1 MGNKMYFVYK
11 ILSESKQPIS
21 GEVILRYLECCGYS
35 MNIKTVYRLI
45 DRLNEF
51 YFLYTGKN
59 LIKMIRGVGYIIENE
74 FFNDGQ
80 LQLLMDSVNSN
91 TNLDK
96 NSAKEL
102 TDKLS
107 LLSNVR
113 QLERL
118 NVEESNN
125 ESNYNSL
132 LSLTTIIKAI
142 NNHKNIAFKYI
153 SYDVIDNKLLEVYH
167 KNGNQNN
174 ETYIVSPYKLIL
186 NGNNYYLIG
195 YFNKRKDSLSVY
207 RVDRMRFVINHNS
220 EYEDIRDQFDMEKE
234 FDKNVNMY
242 LSNEKI
248 DLKIIFDKK
257 VLKEVINQFGKD
269 IFVCK
274 RFDGRLEG
282 LIKNAIFVSATPGDY
297 ELDQTHGEI
306 VEQIIRPTGLLDPE
320 VEVRPIEGQID
331 DLVDEI
337 KERIERHERTLITTL
352 TVRMAEDL
360 TSYLKNMDLKVAW
373 LHHEVTTIERTEIIH
388 DLRQGKYD
396 VLVGINLLR
405 EGLDI
410 PEVSLIAILDAD
422 KEGFLR
428 SRRSLIQIIG
438 RAARNAKG
446 KVIMYA
452 DKITE
457 SMQEAMDETARRR
470 SIQMEYNEK
479 HGIVPKTIIKPIHDV
494 VRSKETKEMA
504 AKYLKK
510 KKLPAKQ
517 KEKMIKE
524 LEQEMKEA
532 ARTLDFERAAQLR
545 DILFE
550 MKGEK

>member
-220 EYEDIRDQFDMEKE
+220 EYEDI
-234 FDKNVNMY
+234 
-242 LSNEKI
+242 I
-248 DLKIIFDKK
+248 DASLTI
-257 VLKEVINQFGKD
+257 
-269 IFVCK
+269 
-274 RFDGRLEG
+274 
-282 LIKNAIFVSATPGDY
+282 
-297 ELDQTHGEI
+297 
-306 VEQIIRPTGLLDPE
+306 PTGG
-320 VEVRPIEGQID
+320 V
-331 DLVDEI
+331 
-337 KERIERHERTLITTL
+337 
-352 TVRMAEDL
+352 
-360 TSYLKNMDLKVAW
+360 S
-373 LHHEVTTIERTEIIH
+373 
-388 DLRQGKYD
+388 
-396 VLVGINLLR
+396 IN
-405 EGLDI
+405 I
-410 PEVSLIAILDAD
+410 
-422 KEGFLR
+422 
-428 SRRSLIQIIG
+428 
-438 RAARNAKG
+438 
-446 KVIMYA
+446 
-452 DKITE
+452 
-457 SMQEAMDETARRR
+457 
-470 SIQMEYNEK
+470 
-479 HGIVPKTIIKPIHDV
+479 
-494 VRSKETKEMA
+494 
-504 AKYLKK
+504 
-510 KKLPAKQ
+510 
-517 KEKMIKE
+517 
-524 LEQEMKEA
+524 
-532 ARTLDFERAAQLR
+532 
-545 DILFE
+545 
-550 MKGEK
+550 

>member
-1 MGNKMYFVYK
+1 MGSKMYFVYK

-21 GEVILRYLECCGYS
+21 GEVILKYLECCGYS

-59 LIKMIRGVGYIIENE
+59 LIKMIRGVGYVIENE

-80 LQLLMDSVNSN
+80 LQLLMDSVNFN
-91 TNLDK
+91 ANLDK

-102 TDKLS
+102 SDKLS

-118 NVEESNN
+118 NIEESNN
-125 ESNYNSL
+125 ELNYNSL

-142 NNHKNIAFKYI
+142 NN
-153 SYDVIDNKLLEVYH
+153 H

-242 LSNEKI
+242 LSNERI

-257 VLKEVINQFGKD
+257 VLKEVVNQFGKD

-282 LIKNAIFVSATPGDY
+282 LIKNVALSDGLVGW
-297 ELDQTHGEI
+297 LMMLQTNVEVILPLSLKEI
-306 VEQIIRPTGLLDPE
+306 VKKRLRLML
-320 VEVRPIEGQID
+320 RMYGQ
-331 DLVDEI
+331 
-337 KERIERHERTLITTL
+337 K
-352 TVRMAEDL
+352 
-360 TSYLKNMDLKVAW
+360 
-373 LHHEVTTIERTEIIH
+373 
-388 DLRQGKYD
+388 
-396 VLVGINLLR
+396 
-405 EGLDI
+405 
-410 PEVSLIAILDAD
+410 
-422 KEGFLR
+422 
-428 SRRSLIQIIG
+428 
-438 RAARNAKG
+438 
-446 KVIMYA
+446 
-452 DKITE
+452 
-457 SMQEAMDETARRR
+457 
-470 SIQMEYNEK
+470 
-479 HGIVPKTIIKPIHDV
+479 
-494 VRSKETKEMA
+494 
-504 AKYLKK
+504 
-510 KKLPAKQ
+510 
-517 KEKMIKE
+517 
-524 LEQEMKEA
+524 
-532 ARTLDFERAAQLR
+532 FE
-545 DILFE
+545 
-550 MKGEK
+550 

>member
-1 MGNKMYFVYK
+1 MGSKMYFVYK

-107 LLSNVR
+107 LLR
-113 QLERL
+113 
-118 NVEESNN
+118 
-125 ESNYNSL
+125 
-132 LSLTTIIKAI
+132 LTTIIKAI

-282 LIKNAIFVSATPGDY
+282 LIKNVALSDGLVGW
-297 ELDQTHGEI
+297 LMMLQTNIEVVLPLSLKEI
-306 VEQIIRPTGLLDPE
+306 VKKRLRLML
-320 VEVRPIEGQID
+320 RMYGQ
-331 DLVDEI
+331 
-337 KERIERHERTLITTL
+337 K
-352 TVRMAEDL
+352 
-360 TSYLKNMDLKVAW
+360 
-373 LHHEVTTIERTEIIH
+373 
-388 DLRQGKYD
+388 
-396 VLVGINLLR
+396 
-405 EGLDI
+405 
-410 PEVSLIAILDAD
+410 
-422 KEGFLR
+422 
-428 SRRSLIQIIG
+428 
-438 RAARNAKG
+438 
-446 KVIMYA
+446 
-452 DKITE
+452 
-457 SMQEAMDETARRR
+457 
-470 SIQMEYNEK
+470 
-479 HGIVPKTIIKPIHDV
+479 
-494 VRSKETKEMA
+494 
-504 AKYLKK
+504 
-510 KKLPAKQ
+510 
-517 KEKMIKE
+517 
-524 LEQEMKEA
+524 
-532 ARTLDFERAAQLR
+532 FE
-545 DILFE
+545 
-550 MKGEK
+550 

>member
-234 FDKNVNMY
+234 FDK
-242 LSNEKI
+242 
-248 DLKIIFDKK
+248 K

-282 LIKNAIFVSATPGDY
+282 LIKNVALSDGLVGW
-297 ELDQTHGEI
+297 LMMLQTNIEVVLPLSLKEI
-306 VEQIIRPTGLLDPE
+306 VKKRLRLML
-320 VEVRPIEGQID
+320 RMYGQ
-331 DLVDEI
+331 
-337 KERIERHERTLITTL
+337 K
-352 TVRMAEDL
+352 
-360 TSYLKNMDLKVAW
+360 
-373 LHHEVTTIERTEIIH
+373 
-388 DLRQGKYD
+388 
-396 VLVGINLLR
+396 
-405 EGLDI
+405 
-410 PEVSLIAILDAD
+410 
-422 KEGFLR
+422 
-428 SRRSLIQIIG
+428 
-438 RAARNAKG
+438 
-446 KVIMYA
+446 
-452 DKITE
+452 
-457 SMQEAMDETARRR
+457 
-470 SIQMEYNEK
+470 
-479 HGIVPKTIIKPIHDV
+479 
-494 VRSKETKEMA
+494 
-504 AKYLKK
+504 
-510 KKLPAKQ
+510 
-517 KEKMIKE
+517 
-524 LEQEMKEA
+524 
-532 ARTLDFERAAQLR
+532 FE
-545 DILFE
+545 
-550 MKGEK
+550 

>member
-1 MGNKMYFVYK
+1 MGSKMYFVYK

-174 ETYIVSPYKLIL
+174 DTYIV
-186 NGNNYYLIG
+186 
-195 YFNKRKDSLSVY
+195 
-207 RVDRMRFVINHNS
+207 
-220 EYEDIRDQFDMEKE
+220 
-234 FDKNVNMY
+234 
-242 LSNEKI
+242 
-248 DLKIIFDKK
+248 
-257 VLKEVINQFGKD
+257 
-269 IFVCK
+269 
-274 RFDGRLEG
+274 
-282 LIKNAIFVSATPGDY
+282 
-297 ELDQTHGEI
+297 
-306 VEQIIRPTGLLDPE
+306 
-320 VEVRPIEGQID
+320 
-331 DLVDEI
+331 
-337 KERIERHERTLITTL
+337 
-352 TVRMAEDL
+352 
-360 TSYLKNMDLKVAW
+360 
-373 LHHEVTTIERTEIIH
+373 
-388 DLRQGKYD
+388 
-396 VLVGINLLR
+396 
-405 EGLDI
+405 
-410 PEVSLIAILDAD
+410 
-422 KEGFLR
+422 
-428 SRRSLIQIIG
+428 
-438 RAARNAKG
+438 
-446 KVIMYA
+446 
-452 DKITE
+452 
-457 SMQEAMDETARRR
+457 
-470 SIQMEYNEK
+470 
-479 HGIVPKTIIKPIHDV
+479 
-494 VRSKETKEMA
+494 
-504 AKYLKK
+504 
-510 KKLPAKQ
+510 
-517 KEKMIKE
+517 
-524 LEQEMKEA
+524 
-532 ARTLDFERAAQLR
+532 
-545 DILFE
+545 
-550 MKGEK
+550 

>member
-1 MGNKMYFVYK
+1 
-11 ILSESKQPIS
+11 
-21 GEVILRYLECCGYS
+21 
-35 MNIKTVYRLI
+35 
-45 DRLNEF
+45 
-51 YFLYTGKN
+51 
-59 LIKMIRGVGYIIENE
+59 
-74 FFNDGQ
+74 
-80 LQLLMDSVNSN
+80 MDSVNSN

-282 LIKNAIFVSATPGDY
+282 LIKNVALSDGLVGW
-297 ELDQTHGEI
+297 LMMLQTNIEVVLPLSLKEI
-306 VEQIIRPTGLLDPE
+306 VKKRLRLML
-320 VEVRPIEGQID
+320 RMYGQ
-331 DLVDEI
+331 
-337 KERIERHERTLITTL
+337 K
-352 TVRMAEDL
+352 
-360 TSYLKNMDLKVAW
+360 
-373 LHHEVTTIERTEIIH
+373 
-388 DLRQGKYD
+388 
-396 VLVGINLLR
+396 
-405 EGLDI
+405 
-410 PEVSLIAILDAD
+410 
-422 KEGFLR
+422 
-428 SRRSLIQIIG
+428 
-438 RAARNAKG
+438 
-446 KVIMYA
+446 
-452 DKITE
+452 
-457 SMQEAMDETARRR
+457 
-470 SIQMEYNEK
+470 
-479 HGIVPKTIIKPIHDV
+479 
-494 VRSKETKEMA
+494 
-504 AKYLKK
+504 
-510 KKLPAKQ
+510 
-517 KEKMIKE
+517 
-524 LEQEMKEA
+524 
-532 ARTLDFERAAQLR
+532 FE
-545 DILFE
+545 
-550 MKGEK
+550 

>member
-1 MGNKMYFVYK
+1 MTVNKT
-11 ILSESKQPIS
+11 
-21 GEVILRYLECCGYS
+21 ILRYFLTVLVVTLALSSSISMVILSDIMLENTKHDMLYSVKLVEYQLDPQNNLKQQVDALNPLAYNSHTRLTIIDDDGTVLADSSNEGLEENHKGRKEVKQALEEGTGYARRYS
-35 MNIKTVYRLI
+35 NSVKRNM
-45 DRLNEF
+45 
-51 YFLYTGKN
+51 LYVALYNGDFIAVSYTH
-59 LIKMIRGVGYIIENE
+59 LGVGYIIENE

-282 LIKNAIFVSATPGDY
+282 LIKNVALSDGLVGW
-297 ELDQTHGEI
+297 LMMLQTNIEVVLPLSLKEI
-306 VEQIIRPTGLLDPE
+306 VKKRLRLML
-320 VEVRPIEGQID
+320 RMYGQ
-331 DLVDEI
+331 
-337 KERIERHERTLITTL
+337 K
-352 TVRMAEDL
+352 
-360 TSYLKNMDLKVAW
+360 
-373 LHHEVTTIERTEIIH
+373 
-388 DLRQGKYD
+388 
-396 VLVGINLLR
+396 
-405 EGLDI
+405 
-410 PEVSLIAILDAD
+410 
-422 KEGFLR
+422 
-428 SRRSLIQIIG
+428 
-438 RAARNAKG
+438 
-446 KVIMYA
+446 
-452 DKITE
+452 
-457 SMQEAMDETARRR
+457 
-470 SIQMEYNEK
+470 
-479 HGIVPKTIIKPIHDV
+479 
-494 VRSKETKEMA
+494 
-504 AKYLKK
+504 
-510 KKLPAKQ
+510 
-517 KEKMIKE
+517 
-524 LEQEMKEA
+524 
-532 ARTLDFERAAQLR
+532 FE
-545 DILFE
+545 
-550 MKGEK
+550 

>member
-59 LIKMIRGVGYIIENE
+59 LIKMIRGVGYVIENE

-107 LLSNVR
+107 LLSNVM

-174 ETYIVSPYKLIL
+174 ESYIVSPYKLIL

-282 LIKNAIFVSATPGDY
+282 LIKNVALSDGLVGW
-297 ELDQTHGEI
+297 LMMLQTNIEVVLPLSLKEI
-306 VEQIIRPTGLLDPE
+306 VKKRLRLML
-320 VEVRPIEGQID
+320 RMYGQ
-331 DLVDEI
+331 
-337 KERIERHERTLITTL
+337 K
-352 TVRMAEDL
+352 
-360 TSYLKNMDLKVAW
+360 
-373 LHHEVTTIERTEIIH
+373 
-388 DLRQGKYD
+388 
-396 VLVGINLLR
+396 
-405 EGLDI
+405 
-410 PEVSLIAILDAD
+410 
-422 KEGFLR
+422 
-428 SRRSLIQIIG
+428 
-438 RAARNAKG
+438 
-446 KVIMYA
+446 
-452 DKITE
+452 
-457 SMQEAMDETARRR
+457 
-470 SIQMEYNEK
+470 
-479 HGIVPKTIIKPIHDV
+479 
-494 VRSKETKEMA
+494 
-504 AKYLKK
+504 
-510 KKLPAKQ
+510 
-517 KEKMIKE
+517 
-524 LEQEMKEA
+524 
-532 ARTLDFERAAQLR
+532 FE
-545 DILFE
+545 
-550 MKGEK
+550 

>member
-1 MGNKMYFVYK
+1 MGSKMYFVYK

-167 KNGNQNN
+167 KNENQNN

-282 LIKNAIFVSATPGDY
+282 LIKNVALSDGLVGW
-297 ELDQTHGEI
+297 LMMLQTNIEVVLPLSLKEI
-306 VEQIIRPTGLLDPE
+306 VKKRLRLML
-320 VEVRPIEGQID
+320 RMYGQ
-331 DLVDEI
+331 
-337 KERIERHERTLITTL
+337 K
-352 TVRMAEDL
+352 
-360 TSYLKNMDLKVAW
+360 
-373 LHHEVTTIERTEIIH
+373 
-388 DLRQGKYD
+388 
-396 VLVGINLLR
+396 
-405 EGLDI
+405 
-410 PEVSLIAILDAD
+410 
-422 KEGFLR
+422 
-428 SRRSLIQIIG
+428 
-438 RAARNAKG
+438 
-446 KVIMYA
+446 
-452 DKITE
+452 
-457 SMQEAMDETARRR
+457 
-470 SIQMEYNEK
+470 
-479 HGIVPKTIIKPIHDV
+479 
-494 VRSKETKEMA
+494 
-504 AKYLKK
+504 
-510 KKLPAKQ
+510 
-517 KEKMIKE
+517 
-524 LEQEMKEA
+524 
-532 ARTLDFERAAQLR
+532 FE
-545 DILFE
+545 
-550 MKGEK
+550 

>member
-174 ETYIVSPYKLIL
+174 ETYIVSPDIL
-186 NGNNYYLIG
+186 S
-195 YFNKRKDSLSVY
+195 FY

-282 LIKNAIFVSATPGDY
+282 LIKNVALSDGLVGW
-297 ELDQTHGEI
+297 LMMLQTNIEVVLPLSLKEI
-306 VEQIIRPTGLLDPE
+306 VKKRLRLML
-320 VEVRPIEGQID
+320 RMYGQ
-331 DLVDEI
+331 
-337 KERIERHERTLITTL
+337 K
-352 TVRMAEDL
+352 
-360 TSYLKNMDLKVAW
+360 
-373 LHHEVTTIERTEIIH
+373 
-388 DLRQGKYD
+388 
-396 VLVGINLLR
+396 
-405 EGLDI
+405 
-410 PEVSLIAILDAD
+410 
-422 KEGFLR
+422 
-428 SRRSLIQIIG
+428 
-438 RAARNAKG
+438 
-446 KVIMYA
+446 
-452 DKITE
+452 
-457 SMQEAMDETARRR
+457 
-470 SIQMEYNEK
+470 
-479 HGIVPKTIIKPIHDV
+479 
-494 VRSKETKEMA
+494 
-504 AKYLKK
+504 
-510 KKLPAKQ
+510 
-517 KEKMIKE
+517 
-524 LEQEMKEA
+524 
-532 ARTLDFERAAQLR
+532 FE
-545 DILFE
+545 
-550 MKGEK
+550 